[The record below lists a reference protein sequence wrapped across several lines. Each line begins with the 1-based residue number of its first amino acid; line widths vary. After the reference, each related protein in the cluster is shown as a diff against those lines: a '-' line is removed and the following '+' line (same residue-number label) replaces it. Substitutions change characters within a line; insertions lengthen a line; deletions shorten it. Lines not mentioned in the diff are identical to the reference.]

1 MSEDIHMGK
10 PLEVG
15 MSLPEVILPIR
26 VDGEFVELN
35 TKEQFADKRVI
46 LFGLPGAFTPTCSE
60 KQLPGFESKFAE
72 FQEKGIDEIYCV
84 SVNDS
89 FVMNSWFDS
98 LGIKNVRPLPDGN
111 GEFTHE
117 IGAECKKTNVGFGY
131 RSWRYA
137 VVVNNGIVESVY
149 IEEGYQD
156 NSETDPYEVSTP
168 ENVLENL

>member
-26 VDGEFVELN
+26 VDGKFVELN

-60 KQLPGFESKFAE
+60 EQLPGFESKFAE

-117 IGAECKKTNVGFGY
+117 IGAECRKSNVGFGM
-131 RSWRYA
+131 RSWRYT
-137 VVVNNGIVESVY
+137 VVANNGIVESVY
-149 IEEGYQD
+149 IEEGYKD